1 MRTPALPIP
10 TPALTMESARLIRSG
25 AKAAKMSQISGLYVM
40 RQAVPERGQAKKTEQ
55 SRNVYENKQ
64 NVDILPSESSDILGK
79 STRIVGHFGTK
90 RQESSDILV
99 PIDKNRRTFLY
110 QMT

>member
-1 MRTPALPIP
+1 MRNPALP
-10 TPALTMESARLIRSG
+10 TPPPILTIDSSHLIHSRPKE
-25 AKAAKMSQISGLYVM
+25 AKLSQILWQNVV
-40 RQAVPERGQAKKTEQ
+40 RQAVPERGLAKKEEQ

-64 NVDILPSESSDILGK
+64 NADNLPSESSDILGK

-90 RQESSDILV
+90 RHESSVIV
-99 PIDKNRRTFLY
+99 SPIDTNRRTFLY